1 MNVAIIPARGGSKRI
16 PRKNIIDFCGKPMI
30 AWSIEAALSAGIF
43 ERVVVSTDDDEIA
56 KISKEYGAE
65 VPFKRPQEIADD
77 YTGTIDVIKHSAA
90 ELIKSNANIKNIC
103 CIYATVPFLFVN
115 DILKGYEI
123 LKDSK
128 FEYVFAA
135 TEYSYPIQRSFFIN
149 KEKNLEMFYPENF
162 QARSQDLVKA
172 YHDAGQFYWGKLETW
187 LNKKKVFTNKSKP
200 IFLPNYRVQDIDNF
214 DDLAKAELI
223 FNMVK
228 Q

>member
-1 MNVAIIPARGGSKRI
+1 MNIAIIPARGGSKRI

-30 AWSIEAALSAGIF
+30 AWSIEAALNTGIF
-43 ERVVVSTDDDEIA
+43 ERVIVSTDDDEIA
-56 KISKEYGAE
+56 DISKKYGAE
-65 VPFKRPQEIADD
+65 VPFKRPQDLADD
-77 YTGTIDVIKHSAA
+77 YTSTIDVIEYSAA
-90 ELIKSNANIKNIC
+90 ELIKSNSSIKNIC
-103 CIYATVPFLFVN
+103 CIYATAPFLFAD
-115 DILKGYEI
+115 DIIKGFEV

-149 KEKNLEMFYPENF
+149 NDNNLEMFYPEF
-162 QARSQDLVKA
+162 FEARSQDLAKA
-172 YHDAGQFYWGKLETW
+172 YHDAGQFYWGKLDTW

-223 FNMVK
+223 FNMIK